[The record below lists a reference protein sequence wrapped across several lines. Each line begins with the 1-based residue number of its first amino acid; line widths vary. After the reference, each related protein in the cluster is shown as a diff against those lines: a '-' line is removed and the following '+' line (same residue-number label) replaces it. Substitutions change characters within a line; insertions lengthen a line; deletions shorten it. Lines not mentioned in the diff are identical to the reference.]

1 MSWKLIARQVEQV
14 IAIVSVHI
22 GRIINAALPVT
33 LKDIHAADAKIQE
46 RYYLTYPKIWG
57 LIVPNVDAEE
67 KMIAKDINIFRVQ
80 IVKLGQ

>member
-1 MSWKLIARQVEQV
+1 VEQV

-57 LIVPNVDAEE
+57 LIVPNVDVGVRMTAR
-67 KMIAKDINIFRVQ
+67 DINIYHALIAGVEYNA
-80 IVKLGQ
+80 